1 MTIFTRRAI
10 RRATAV
16 MFAGASLASLGVA
29 AEAKDL
35 TRVGVTVVDLGN
47 PFFGAIGNAVE
58 AAAKEIAGKNVE
70 VILASGDYDLNKQST
85 QFDNFIQAGV
95 DMIIVS
101 PVDSKAIGAA
111 VERTKAAGIVVVA
124 VDNTAL
130 GAQATVTTDNVE
142 AGRQACGYLAKT
154 LGDKGDV
161 IIINGPAVS
170 GVIDRVKGCHE
181 VLDAKPGVKILSE
194 EQRPN
199 GTREGGLTT
208 MSALL
213 TKFDHVDGVFAIND
227 PQAIGADLAGKQV
240 GRNEFKI
247 VTVDGS
253 PDIVDALKGNTLV
266 IASSAQLP
274 GQLAKTA
281 LEAGAKL
288 LAGETLA
295 QPDILVAPSL
305 VTRDNVADYR
315 GW

>member
-1 MTIFTRRAI
+1 MTMMTRRSF
-10 RRATAV
+10 RRAAV
-16 MFAGASLASLGVA
+16 VVLAGASLLALGAA
-29 AEAKDL
+29 AEAREL
-35 TRVGVTVVDLGN
+35 TKVGVTVVDLGN

-58 AAAKEIAGKNVE
+58 AAAKEASGPDVE

-95 DMIIVS
+95 DLILVS
-101 PVDSKAIGAA
+101 PVDSQAIGAA
-111 VERTKAAGIVVVA
+111 VERAKAAGIVVVA
-124 VDNTAL
+124 VDNAAM

-142 AGRQACGYLAKT
+142 AGRQACGYLAET

-181 VLDAKPGVKILSE
+181 VLDGKPGMTILSE

-240 GRNEFKI
+240 GRSEFVI

-253 PDIVDALKGNTLV
+253 PDIAESLKSDTLV
-266 IASSAQLP
+266 VASSAQLP

-295 QPDILVAPSL
+295 EPDILVAPSL
-305 VTRDNVADYR
+305 VTRDNVGDYA